1 MIELTDIAYVRSGAA
16 DLAGAVDFATR
27 IVGLELVDGG
37 EPGVAH
43 LRADGRHHCLALVGG
58 ESGVIATAFTVAD
71 EDALALA
78 ETELE
83 QRGFTVTRGDATE
96 SRSRRVRQF
105 IGLDDPFGNRIE
117 LVVDQQSLGR
127 PVAFSRR
134 AGITEFGHVCLDA
147 PDVREA
153 YRFWSTTFNAKV
165 SDWIGDGACLMRID
179 PVHHKLAV
187 FKNDEPGLCHIN
199 FQVAEIDDVFR
210 NWHFLLDNGVEIEMG
225 PGRHPQSTAVF
236 LYFLGPEGFT
246 YEYSFGV
253 RRIEDDA
260 AWRPRMFDP
269 EEPGSI
275 DMWLGPKART
285 VSQPQLGRRLR
296 SPRRKPGRGAA
307 PSTTMLTLRRS
318 RRPRGACSSGVAV
331 LGGRRGRRPRTDRPA
346 RRRHLAQPAVRCRSS
361 RRGHDDG
368 AMTHLDAASSRS
380 PTRTAATGPQGPRH
394 QASVDYVAGVLRARV
409 RHGHPDLQVRTA
421 TGRRPTRN
429 VIAQTRTGDP
439 AAW

>member
-1 MIELTDIAYVRSGAA
+1 MIELTDIAYIRTGAA
-16 DLAGAVDFATR
+16 DLAGAIDFATR

-43 LRADGRHHCLALVGG
+43 LRADARHHCLALVEGLW
-58 ESGVIATAFTVAD
+58 GVIATGFTMAD
-71 EDALALA
+71 VDALALG

-83 QRGFTVTRGDATE
+83 KGGITVTRGDAAE
-96 SRSRRVRQF
+96 CRSRRVREF

-117 LVVDQQSLGR
+117 LVAGQQTLGR

-153 YRFWSTTFNAKV
+153 YRFWSTTFNVKV

-187 FKNDEPGLCHIN
+187 FQADEPGLCHMN
-199 FQVAEIDDVFR
+199 FQVAEIDDIFR
-210 NWHFLLDNGVEIEMG
+210 NWHFLLDHGVTIEMG

-260 AWRPRMFDP
+260 AWTPRYFDP
-269 EEPGSI
+269 DELGSI
-275 DMWLGPKART
+275 DMWLGAPVRT
-285 VSQPQLGRRLR
+285 VSQPQLGRRLPV
-296 SPRRKPGRGAA
+296 S
-307 PSTTMLTLRRS
+307 
-318 RRPRGACSSGVAV
+318 
-331 LGGRRGRRPRTDRPA
+331 
-346 RRRHLAQPAVRCRSS
+346 
-361 RRGHDDG
+361 
-368 AMTHLDAASSRS
+368 AS
-380 PTRTAATGPQGPRH
+380 
-394 QASVDYVAGVLRARV
+394 
-409 RHGHPDLQVRTA
+409 
-421 TGRRPTRN
+421 
-429 VIAQTRTGDP
+429 
-439 AAW
+439 